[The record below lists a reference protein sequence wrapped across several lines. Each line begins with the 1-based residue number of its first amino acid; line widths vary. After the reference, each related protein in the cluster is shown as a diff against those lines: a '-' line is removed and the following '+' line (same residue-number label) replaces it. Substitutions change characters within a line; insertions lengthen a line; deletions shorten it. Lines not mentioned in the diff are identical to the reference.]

1 MDRIHHHSDLSRSP
15 RPGADAGATLQRDAS
30 RNLLRLEEG
39 TLYVVLG
46 TGQWATPSG
55 SLHVAHVVQGT
66 GSQAWQ
72 VCATDRLA
80 AALASQLGLV
90 EGQTVE
96 VGPKTLAQLH
106 VAIESYEAFQDAE
119 RSFQDLLQ
127 ARRTQH
133 S

>member
-1 MDRIHHHSDLSRSP
+1 MDRIHHHSDHSRSP
-15 RPGADAGATLQRDAS
+15 RPGTDAGAPLERQAS

-39 TLYVVLG
+39 TLYIVLG
-46 TGQWATPSG
+46 IGQWATPSG
-55 SLHVAHVVQGT
+55 SLHVAHVAQGN
-66 GSQAWQ
+66 GSEAWQ

-80 AALASQLGLV
+80 AALASQLGLA

-96 VGPKTLAQLH
+96 VGAQTVDQLH

-127 ARRTQH
+127 GQRSPQA
-133 S
+133 

>member
-1 MDRIHHHSDLSRSP
+1 MDRIHHHSDHSRSP
-15 RPGADAGATLQRDAS
+15 RPGTDAGAPLERQAS

-80 AALASQLGLV
+80 AAHAAL
-90 EGQTVE
+90 
-96 VGPKTLAQLH
+96 
-106 VAIESYEAFQDAE
+106 DAGDTKYTAVPGTAAL
-119 RSFQDLLQ
+119 RAAAALQ
-127 ARRTQH
+127 SGWRVWH
-133 S
+133 SLFSGRCRA